1 MKKIVILFMIAL
13 PMLGLAQEEE
23 KESVFEIF
31 DVSEKAKFP
40 GGDEALQRFIG
51 ENVQYPPKALEVE
64 AQGTINVIFVVRRDG
79 TVTDIEILGSRKNK
93 YLEAEAIR
101 VIQST
106 SGMWKPAM
114 QRDKPVNMRFRIP
127 IKFQIFGPEPK
138 TAPVKETKKRKRRL
152 FRRN

>member
-1 MKKIVILFMIAL
+1 MAL
-13 PMLGLAQEEE
+13 PLLGLAQEEE

-31 DVSEKAKFP
+31 DVAQKAEFP
-40 GGDEALQRFIG
+40 GGDEGLQRFIA
-51 ENVQYPPKALEVE
+51 ENVQYPPKALETE
-64 AQGTINVIFVVRRDG
+64 AQGTINVMFVVRRDG
-79 TVTDIEILGSRKNK
+79 TVTDIKIMGGRKNK

-127 IKFQIFGPEPK
+127 IKFQIFEPEPK
-138 TAPVKETKKRKRRL
+138 KAPVIETKKKKRRL
-152 FRRN
+152 FRRNLRK